1 VEAAGEHRIREHG
14 QRGGSFQHKRLN
26 STHASKIEDVERVLL
41 PVVVVVGV
49 ARSAEG
55 RYRPALSST
64 GLPARLGELR
74 ARAGEIPPCVRRE
87 QQSSR

>member
-55 RYRPALSST
+55 RYRPALSSACP
-64 GLPARLGELR
+64 PAWASC